1 MLGVTGSVGKT
12 STKDMARVALTGQGY
27 IHAAEAS
34 YNNHWGVPLTLAR
47 CPRGAAFAAVEIG
60 MNNPGEIAPL
70 SRLARPHVAVVT
82 AIGAAHIGHLGGL
95 DAIAAEK
102 AAIAAGKIFDAS
114 NDVSESTD
122 AFLQRLVEVS
132 GAQGPYE
139 YFKPTN
145 GE

>member
-1 MLGVTGSVGKT
+1 M
-12 STKDMARVALTGQGY
+12 
-27 IHAAEAS
+27 IHCDDLAEV
-34 YNNHWGVPLTLAR
+34 YVL
-47 CPRGAAFAAVEIG
+47 
-60 MNNPGEIAPL
+60 
-70 SRLARPHVAVVT
+70 
-82 AIGAAHIGHLGGL
+82 
-95 DAIAAEK
+95 AAEK

-139 YFKPTN
+139 YLKPTS